1 MIRVFCLL
9 LFALQAGAVF
19 AASSTAPIVKTSLS
33 EETAIPGQAIIFRV
47 SVLVPTWM
55 LSPPVFPS
63 FEVPNVAVRLPS
75 RSAQPVSETVDGE
88 TWSGVSRAY
97 RLYPM
102 VPGRFSIPA
111 DEIQVTY
118 ADPQTREPIVVKVPI
133 DTFEIVGEVP
143 EAAKTLDPFLAANSL
158 SIDRKIEGDAEAL
171 NPGDALTLTTTIKV
185 GGVSPM
191 FVPPLPPI
199 PSDQGYSTYAKEPV
213 VTEKEDRGVLSGERT
228 QSVTVIAENQGT
240 YDIPE
245 LALSWFNL
253 ETGKIE
259 TATAPGLSLTITG
272 AAATPT
278 SEESPLDW
286 KPFAYSGL
294 ASALVIFA
302 LYRLSNLFLPQLRR
316 ALRQHRARYQASET
330 YAYKLLMKEISQRN
344 LAGVEHAGLRWK
356 SLAGAQD
363 PTINWK
369 PFEDALLTVRAPA
382 YISVPPGGKSG
393 DFGNWQSLEEAV
405 RDTRVNTK
413 KNRKSASRQP
423 LRPLNPG
430 A

>member
-1 MIRVFCLL
+1 MIRVVCLL
-9 LFALQAGAVF
+9 LFAFQASVVF
-19 AASSTAPIVKTSLS
+19 AASSMAPIVKTSLS

-102 VPGRFSIPA
+102 VPGRFAIPA

-133 DTFEIVGEVP
+133 EAFEIVGEVP
-143 EAAKTLDPFLAANSL
+143 QGAKTLDPFLAANSL
-158 SIDRKIEGDAEAL
+158 SIDRKIEGNAEAL
-171 NPGDALTLTTTIKV
+171 NPGDALTLTTTVKV

-191 FVPPLPPI
+191 FIPPLPSI

-245 LALSWFNL
+245 LTLSWFNL

-259 TATAPGLSLTITG
+259 TATTPGLSLAITG
-272 AAATPT
+272 SAVT
-278 SEESPLDW
+278 SVPDEEPFDW
-286 KPFAYSGL
+286 RLYTYLGL

-302 LYRLSNLFLPQLRR
+302 LYGLSKLFLPPFKR
-316 ALRQHRARYQASET
+316 AVRQHHAYFLASET
-330 YAYKLLMKEISQRN
+330 YAYKLLMKEISRRN

-356 SLAGAQD
+356 SLAGTQD

-369 PFEDALLTVRAPA
+369 PFEDALLAVRAPA
-382 YISVPPGGKSG
+382 YISVSPRDKSG

-405 RDTRVNTK
+405 RETRANAK
-413 KNRKSASRQP
+413 KNRKIASRQP

-430 A
+430 T